1 MADPNPTYVL
11 GHSERELERLRAQ
24 GRLLE
29 PVTKHFLREAG
40 IVPGMRVLD
49 VGCGTGA
56 VAFLVAGLVGEA
68 GAVIATDKAP
78 AAIASAMEAAEHQG
92 ARNVRFLA
100 GDPAEMEFDTPFDA
114 VVGRYVLPYQ
124 ADPAAMLR
132 RLATHLRRGGVLVF
146 HEPDF
151 SVVRSIPVAPLYE
164 RACRWITDTS
174 RLSGQSWSFLDK
186 VQPAF
191 HEAGLPSPILQM
203 HTLVSTGANARE
215 WLMAVG
221 DMVESLLPAIERLRV
236 ATADEVD
243 IRTLRDRLWE
253 EVTSEDRV
261 VVGRSEIGIWTRV
274 G

>member
-11 GHSERELERLRAQ
+11 GHSEQELERLRAQ

-29 PVTKHFLREAG
+29 PVTKHFMREAG
-40 IVPGMRVLD
+40 IAPGMRVLD

-56 VAFLVAGLVGEA
+56 VAFLAAGLVGDS
-68 GAVIATDKAP
+68 GTVIATDKVP
-78 AAIASAMEAAEHQG
+78 TAIASATQAAERQG
-92 ARNVRFLA
+92 ARNVRFLL
-100 GDPAEMEFDTPFDA
+100 GDPTEMDFDTPFDA

-132 RLATHLRRGGVLVF
+132 QLARHLRKGGVILF

-151 SVVRSIPVAPLYE
+151 TVVRSIPVAPLYE
-164 RACRWITDTS
+164 RACRWIADTS

-191 HEAGLPSPILQM
+191 HQAGLPSPILRM
-203 HTLVSTGANARE
+203 HTFVSTGANARE
-215 WLMAVG
+215 WLNAVG
-221 DMVESLLPAIERLRV
+221 DMVESLLPAIERLQV

-253 EVTSEDRV
+253 EVTSEDRIL
-261 VVGRSEIGIWTRV
+261 VGRSEIGIWTRV